1 MHVHIATAGVGEYV
15 QCTALRIVVAQID
28 PKDQASFRK
37 QLRDFVDMPL
47 DHGAGEERA
56 QPSAYHAAHNSA
68 RDGGRRCRAKTNRGD
83 SCTGSTADVAWNA
96 DRGRRALH
104 PRVSF
109 HEGTLRDVMIVLE
122 LSDSPIE
129 MTDSVLDRS
138 LGRKD
143 GKRAAIK
150 A

>member
-15 QCTALRIVVAQID
+15 QRTALRIVVAQTD
-28 PKDQASFRK
+28 PKDQASLRK
-37 QLRDFVDMPL
+37 LLRDFVDMPS
-47 DHGAGEERA
+47 DHGAGEESA

-83 SCTGSTADVAWNA
+83 SCTRNTADVAWNS

-109 HEGTLRDVMIVLE
+109 YEGTLRDVTIVLD
-122 LSDSPIE
+122 LGDIPIE
-129 MTDSVLDRS
+129 MTNSVLDRS
-138 LGRKD
+138 LGCKD
-143 GKRAAIK
+143 GKRGAVK